1 MALIGGGGRIYIPA
15 SGGAIMMHIYP
26 IAKSLHPRHVFRIS
40 RASRTQVDNV
50 FLSLTQDGVT
60 GFGEASPNSFFR
72 EDPYEVQEALAGL
85 ADYFRHRTLSA
96 QADIARIWGEL
107 RDGRKLTRAC
117 LCAVDL
123 ALWDLWARLQGK
135 TVCEC
140 ALGRLPQPVATS
152 ATLGI
157 CPEEEWPERIDEAA
171 GFTAIKV
178 KMDARLDTRLLE
190 AIRARSG
197 AALRVDANGAWDGI
211 DIAAASSR
219 LADLGVE
226 FIEQPLLPGADARM
240 EAVLR
245 DSALPIL
252 ADESCAVPEDV
263 ERLPGRFSGF
273 NIKLVKCGG
282 LTPGLAMLRRG
293 RELGLKVMIGCMLE
307 SSLLIAAGCV
317 AAQDADYADLDGSW
331 LLGDDPCRG
340 LSLAAGRIAPSHTP
354 GLGAAPA
361 WPPDQSP

>member
-1 MALIGGGGRIYIPA
+1 MIR
-15 SGGAIMMHIYP
+15 IYP

-50 FLSLTQDGVT
+50 FLTLTQDGVT

-72 EDPYEVQEALAGL
+72 EDPLDVQSALAGL
-85 ADYFRHRTLSA
+85 ADYFRRQTLSS
-96 QADIARIWGEL
+96 QTDIGRIWDEL
-107 RDGRKLTRAC
+107 RDRLAPSRAC

-123 ALWDLWARLQGK
+123 ALWDLWARLLGK
-135 TVCEC
+135 TVGEC
-140 ALGRLPQPVATS
+140 AWGRLPRPVATS

-157 CPEEEWPERIDEAA
+157 CPPEEWPERIAEVA
-171 GFTAIKV
+171 GFPAVKV
-178 KMDARLDTRLLE
+178 KMDARIDTRLLE
-190 AIRARSG
+190 AIRARTG

-211 DIAAASSR
+211 DIAAASTR
-219 LADLGVE
+219 LAGLGVE
-226 FIEQPLLPGADARM
+226 FIEQPLLPGADDRM

-282 LTPGLAMLRRG
+282 LTPALAMLRRG
-293 RELGLKVMIGCMLE
+293 RELGLKTMVGCMLE

-317 AAQDADYADLDGSW
+317 AAQAADYADLDGSW
-331 LLGDDPCRG
+331 LLRDDPCRG
-340 LSLAAGRIAPSHTP
+340 LVLAGGRIVPSHSP
-354 GLGAAPA
+354 GLGAAPV
-361 WPPDQSP
+361 WPPD

>member
-1 MALIGGGGRIYIPA
+1 MIRIYSIV
-15 SGGAIMMHIYP
+15 
-26 IAKSLHPRHVFRIS
+26 KSLHPRHVFRIS

-50 FLSLTQDGVT
+50 FLSLTQEGET

-72 EDPYEVQEALAGL
+72 EDPIEVQEALSGL
-85 ADYFRHRTLSA
+85 ADYFRYQTLAS

-107 RDGRKLTRAC
+107 RDRLASSRAC

-123 ALWDLWARLQGK
+123 ALWDLWGRLQGK

-140 ALGRLPQPVATS
+140 ALGRLPRPVPTS
-152 ATLGI
+152 ATLGL
-157 CPEEEWPERIDEAA
+157 CPEEEWPERISEAG
-171 GFTAIKV
+171 GFPAIKV
-178 KMDARLDTRLLE
+178 KMDARVDTRILE
-190 AIRARSG
+190 AIRGRSR
-197 AALRVDANGAWDGI
+197 AALRVDANGAWEGI
-211 DIAAASSR
+211 DIGAASAR
-219 LADLGVE
+219 LAALGVE
-226 FIEQPLLPGADARM
+226 FIEQPLLPGADDRM
-240 EAVLR
+240 EAILR
-245 DSALPIL
+245 ASALPIL
-252 ADESCAVPEDV
+252 ADESCATPEDV

-331 LLGDDPCRG
+331 LLRDDPCRG
-340 LSLAAGRIAPSHTP
+340 LGFVSGRISPAAAP
-354 GLGAAPA
+354 GLGAAPI
-361 WPPDQSP
+361 WPPD

>member
-1 MALIGGGGRIYIPA
+1 MIR
-15 SGGAIMMHIYP
+15 IYP
-26 IAKSLHPRHVFRIS
+26 IVKSLHPRHVFRIS
-40 RASRTQVDNV
+40 RATRTQVDNV
-50 FLSLTQDGVT
+50 FLSLAQDGET
-60 GFGEASPNSFFR
+60 GYGEASPNSFFR
-72 EDPYEVQEALAGL
+72 EDPIEVQAALSGL
-85 ADYFRHRTLSA
+85 ADYFRRQTLSS
-96 QADIARIWGEL
+96 QADIARIWEEL
-107 RDGRKLTRAC
+107 RERLAPSRAA

-140 ALGRLPQPVATS
+140 ALGRRPRPVATS

-157 CPEEEWPERIDEAA
+157 CPEEEWPDRIAEAA
-171 GFTAIKV
+171 AFPAIKV

-197 AALRVDANGAWDGI
+197 AALRVDANGAWGGI
-211 DIAAASSR
+211 DIAAAGAR
-219 LADLGVE
+219 LAALGVE
-226 FIEQPLLPGADARM
+226 FIEQPLLPGDDGSM
-240 EAVLR
+240 EAILR
-245 DSALPIL
+245 SSPLPIL
-252 ADESCAVPEDV
+252 ADESCATPEDL

-331 LLGDDPCRG
+331 LLRDDPCRG
-340 LSLAAGRIAPSHTP
+340 LSLENGRIAPAATA
-354 GLGAAPA
+354 GLGAAPV
-361 WPPDQSP
+361 PPADPFF

>member
-1 MALIGGGGRIYIPA
+1 MIRIYSI
-15 SGGAIMMHIYP
+15 G
-26 IAKSLHPRHVFRIS
+26 KTLHPRHVFRIS
-40 RASRTQVDNV
+40 RATRTQVDNV

-72 EDPYEVQEALAGL
+72 ENPYDVQTTLSGL
-85 ADYFRHRTLSA
+85 ADFFRRQTLSS
-96 QADIARIWGEL
+96 QDDIARIWGEL
-107 RDGRKLTRAC
+107 EERLSPSRAC

-123 ALWDLWARLQGK
+123 ALWDLWARLNDK
-135 TVCEC
+135 TVSEC
-140 ALGRLPQPVATS
+140 ALGRLPVPVPTS

-157 CPEEEWPERIDEAA
+157 CPPEEWPERIAEAA
-171 GFTAIKV
+171 AFPALKV
-178 KMDARLDTRLLE
+178 KMDASLDTRLLA
-190 AIRARSG
+190 AIRSCSG

-211 DIAAASSR
+211 DIAAASDR
-219 LADLGVE
+219 LAAFGVE
-226 FIEQPLLPGADARM
+226 FIEQPLLPGADDRM
-240 EAVLR
+240 EAILR
-245 DSALPIL
+245 ASALPIL

-331 LLGDDPCRG
+331 LIADDPCRG
-340 LSLAAGRIAPSHTP
+340 LTIVDGRITPSPSP

-361 WPPDQSP
+361 WPPD